1 MKAFL
6 ISPESQSIET
16 IEILDQNDIQTQ
28 IGYDTVISDE
38 LGDDQ
43 HIFFDEECFLRQAK
57 GRFQIDKLVPIS
69 GKAIIMGKLERRA
82 YRCHT
87 RCKSALAARVI
98 AFPKNHV
105 R

>member
-6 ISPESQSIET
+6 ISPESQSIES
-16 IEILDQNDIQTQ
+16 IDIQDQNDIKSH

-57 GRFQIDKLVPIS
+57 GRFQIDKLIPIS
-69 GKAIIMGKLERRA
+69 GKAIIMGMSGDALSDVSLDE
-82 YRCHT
+82 
-87 RCKSALAARVI
+87 SALAARVS
-98 AFPKNHV
+98 FS
-105 R
+105 

>member
-1 MKAFL
+1 VKAYL
-6 ISPESQSIET
+6 INPESQYIESIE
-16 IEILDQNDIQTQ
+16 IQNQNDIQAQ

-69 GKAIIMGKLERRA
+69 GKAIIMGMSGDALSDVALDE
-82 YRCHT
+82 
-87 RCKSALAARVI
+87 SALAARVS
-98 AFPKNHV
+98 FS
-105 R
+105 

>member
-6 ISPESQSIET
+6 INPESQSIEP
-16 IEILDQNDIQTQ
+16 IEIQDQHDIQAQ

-69 GKAIIMGKLERRA
+69 GKAIIMGMSGDALSDVALDE
-82 YRCHT
+82 
-87 RCKSALAARVI
+87 SALAARVS
-98 AFPKNHV
+98 FS
-105 R
+105 

>member
-6 ISPESQSIET
+6 INPESQSIES
-16 IEILDQNDIQTQ
+16 IEIQDQNDIQAQ

-69 GKAIIMGKLERRA
+69 GKAIIMGMSGDALSDVALDE
-82 YRCHT
+82 
-87 RCKSALAARVI
+87 SALAARVN
-98 AFPKNHV
+98 FS
-105 R
+105 

>member
-6 ISPESQSIET
+6 ISPESQSIES
-16 IEILDQNDIQTQ
+16 IDIQDQNDIKSH

-57 GRFQIDKLVPIS
+57 GRFQIDKLIPIS
-69 GKAIIMGKLERRA
+69 GKAIIMGMSGDALSDVALDE
-82 YRCHT
+82 
-87 RCKSALAARVI
+87 SALAARVS
-98 AFPKNHV
+98 FS
-105 R
+105 

>member
-6 ISPESQSIET
+6 INPESQSIES
-16 IEILDQNDIQTQ
+16 IEIQDQNDIQAQ

-69 GKAIIMGKLERRA
+69 GKAVIMGLSGDALSDVAIDE
-82 YRCHT
+82 
-87 RCKSALAARVI
+87 SALAARVS
-98 AFPKNHV
+98 FS
-105 R
+105 